1 MKVAIYVATFL
12 LYNWNERKT
21 MLVAIALLVS
31 ILIGLFIGLLL
42 GIAIVDGYK
51 SKRTCREC
59 RRTIVEWGFS
69 VDGNSY
75 KAVKRD

>member
-1 MKVAIYVATFL
+1 MKG
-12 LYNWNERKT
+12 KT

-75 KAVKRD
+75 KAVKKD